1 MTILVP
7 INPALPLYPDNVD
20 IIDQN
25 FENIP
30 NILQFKTNI
39 VVSTDENW
47 DYNCDWTSDQ
57 VELQQAIDYVNSQWW
72 WDIFIKKWTYN
83 IAGSILLNWCN
94 NINILWEKWT
104 ILKQTSWSSNIW
116 TFIIWQWSSKIKIS
130 WLEFDNQLN
139 TWYENMHI
147 MRIREANNIII
158 ENNIFKNALRFA
170 TENWNDGIYINVSWT
185 YPAGYGWI
193 ENITI
198 QNNKFY
204 NISRQWVSVIRG
216 NNIKIS
222 WNYFNVRR
230 SWVDVE
236 PNSANDHIWNIMIT
250 NNIVDWVSSLV
261 GVYSVTTSSF
271 VTSAFSWNGAWL
283 ELVVNELYTIWK
295 SIIIADNTLN
305 WNNNSAQ
312 AIKCVFMENASIT
325 WNTINNFW
333 KSWGYCC
340 NFSAITSWIFSW
352 NSIFNFRWVW
362 VFSYL
367 DQNISISNN
376 TLWDWDQAFF
386 FQNAIISNNSI
397 LNIWNATTSIFK
409 IEWWDRCKIIW
420 NTIKITNRT
429 ILSVFDFARWTTL
442 RPSLFIDNL
451 SVDVTNTWVINKL
464 MVHTTNQ
471 WSEFIMKNSKIKCT
485 ETSNSEFLYFNYPNQ
500 NSISYQSLILQN
512 NNFINCSWRIW
523 GQKLKEF
530 IVTWNTFYNSWD
542 NTTPWYCLHVSEVDS
557 MLVANNRFMDE
568 RSTKWTYF
576 IWVFWN
582 FLTSGKQNR
591 LIQWNIFYWIT
602 NAINA
607 PANVRLESN
616 LNWDNEIIT
625 VSPVIYTW
633 TTAPS
638 TTPIKV
644 WNIYINTTTKD
655 VYVSAWTASSSD
667 WIKTN

>member
-30 NILQFKTNI
+30 NILQFKINI

-57 VELQQAIDYVNSQWW
+57 VEIQQAIDYVNSQWW
-72 WDIFIKKWTYN
+72 WDIFIKKWTYIFTDRITFDNHHNLN
-83 IAGSILLNWCN
+83 IYA
-94 NINILWEKWT
+94 EKWVIFKQNTWDLWST
-104 ILKQTSWSSNIW
+104 IAFQWGSS
-116 TFIIWQWSSKIKIS
+116 FIRINWI
-130 WLEFDNQLN
+130 EFDNQQN
-139 TWYENMHI
+139 TAFENWHI
-147 MRIREANNIII
+147 LRIRESNNIII
-158 ENNIFKNALRFA
+158 ENCIFRNCLKFA
-170 TENWNDGIYINVSWT
+170 TENWNDAIYINTSWT

-198 QNNKFY
+198 QNNRFY
-204 NISRQWVSVIRG
+204 DISRQWVSVIRG

-250 NNIVDWVSSLV
+250 NNIVDWVRPLV

-283 ELVVNELYTIWK
+283 ELVISELFTIWK
-295 SIIIADNTLN
+295 SIVIADNTLN
-305 WNNNSAQ
+305 WNSNAWQ
-312 AIKCVFMENASIT
+312 AIKCSFMEAATIT

-333 KSWGYCC
+333 KTGWYCC
-340 NFSAITSWIFSW
+340 IFSAISSGSFSN
-352 NSIFNFRWVW
+352 NSIYNFRGVW
-362 VFSYL
+362 VRSYL
-367 DQNISISNN
+367 DENIVIWNN
-376 TLWDWDQAFF
+376 TLRDWDQAFYF
-386 FQNAIISNNSI
+386 DNALISNNSI
-397 LNIWNATTSIFK
+397 TNVWNWTNLVFK
-409 IEWWDRCKIIW
+409 CDVWNKNKLIW
-420 NTIKITNRT
+420 NTVKITNRT
-429 ILSVFDFARWTTL
+429 VAWIVDFARWATL
-442 RPSLFIDNL
+442 RPSIFIDNL
-451 SVDVTNTWVINKL
+451 NVEVSWTGILTKFIEHAV
-464 MVHTTNQ
+464 NQ
-471 WSEFIMKNSKIKCT
+471 GSEFIMKNSTIKSV
-485 ETSNSEFLYFNYPNQ
+485 EISNVPFLYFSYPNQ
-500 NSISYQSLILQN
+500 AAQSYQTLILQN

-557 MLVANNRFMDE
+557 MLVANNRFTDE
-568 RSTKWTYF
+568 RSTKWIYF